1 MARKA
6 LHQKGNLTELVTVHS
21 LCSPVTWILILFT
34 GGHASTILDSEP
46 KSYNQIDLID
56 LVW

>member
-34 GGHASTILDSEP
+34 VGMLPLYWIVSPSHTI
-46 KSYNQIDLID
+46 KLI
-56 LVW
+56 